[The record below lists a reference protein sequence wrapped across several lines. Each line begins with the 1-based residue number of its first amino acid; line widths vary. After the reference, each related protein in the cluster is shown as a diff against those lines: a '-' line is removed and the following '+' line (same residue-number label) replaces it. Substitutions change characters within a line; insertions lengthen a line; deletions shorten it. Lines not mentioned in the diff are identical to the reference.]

1 MWVLAVALAF
11 FCTLLPSFFIN
22 MAISRIGAQ
31 TVAILG
37 MVGPLA
43 TIAAAIL
50 VLGEPFGFWDGIGT
64 AITLIG
70 IMLYTFNS
78 QRRARPRQT

>member
-1 MWVLAVALAF
+1 MWILAVALAF

-22 MAISRIGAQ
+22 IAIGRIGAQ
-31 TVAILG
+31 LVAILG

-43 TIAAAIL
+43 TIIAAIV

-64 AITLIG
+64 AITLSG
-70 IMLYTFNS
+70 IALYTLV
-78 QRRARPRQT
+78 AKKRPSKAT